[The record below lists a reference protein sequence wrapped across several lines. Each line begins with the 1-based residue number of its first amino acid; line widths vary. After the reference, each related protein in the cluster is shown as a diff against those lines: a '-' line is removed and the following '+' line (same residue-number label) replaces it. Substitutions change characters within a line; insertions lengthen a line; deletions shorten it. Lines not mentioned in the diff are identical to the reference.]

1 MDETHI
7 VNINKLKHN
16 FQSLLK
22 LQKNITDVRTT
33 AHKKLQECKQV
44 YNDLSKKNN
53 KKVLLFCL
61 DAFFFQ
67 YKTFTL
73 EMEHLDKF
81 RALLN
86 NRVYCDYYKLN
97 QLIVEFIKKN
107 KAELDIEETETKSFP
122 IYKELEPF
130 QQYKP
135 EDIRDIHNNIL
146 FLLNNL
152 YNKCQEKYRERDS
165 YNEKHQVG
173 FTISNLINTLTY
185 EINIL
190 LQQIRLYI
198 DYLAFF
204 HISQKKQMKRLSMKF
219 SEFYDDMEANLQCT
233 VTYTID
239 DIEEVDDTLSSTYD
253 DKEFNGVENVH
264 QWDCNN
270 MPFDVALD
278 VPTNTPIQTPVN
290 TPVVGPVKQ
299 IEDNDEKSTNSTAI
313 LDDTDVVSQDGS
325 KDSIDNV

>member
-7 VNINKLKHN
+7 VNINKIKHN

-22 LQKNITDVRTT
+22 LQKNITEVRTT

-61 DAFFFQ
+61 EAFFFQ

-107 KAELDIEETETKSFP
+107 KAELDIEETESKSFP
-122 IYKELEPF
+122 VYKELEPF
-130 QQYKP
+130 QEYKP

-152 YNKCQEKYRERDS
+152 YNKCQEKYKERDS

-233 VTYTID
+233 ATYTID
-239 DIEEVDDTLSSTYD
+239 DIEEIDDTLSSTYD
-253 DKEFNGVENVH
+253 DKEFSGVEGVH
-264 QWDCNN
+264 QWVCNN
-270 MPFDVALD
+270 MPFDIVLD
-278 VPTNTPIQTPVN
+278 VPANTPIQTPVN
-290 TPVVGPVKQ
+290 TPVVKPNVQ
-299 IEDNDEKSTNSTAI
+299 SNNDETSTNMTTI
-313 LDDTDVVSQDGS
+313 LDDSDVISQDGP
-325 KDSIDNV
+325 KESIDNT

>member
-219 SEFYDDMEANLQCT
+219 SEFYDDIEANLQCT

-313 LDDTDVVSQDGS
+313 LDDTDVILQDGS
-325 KDSIDNV
+325 K

>member
-22 LQKNITDVRTT
+22 LQKNITDVRAT

-122 IYKELEPF
+122 VYKELEPF
-130 QQYKP
+130 QEYKP

-152 YNKCQEKYRERDS
+152 YNKCQEKYKERDS

-233 VTYTID
+233 TTYTID

-278 VPTNTPIQTPVN
+278 VPANTPIQTPVN
-290 TPVVGPVKQ
+290 TPVVKSIVQPN
-299 IEDNDEKSTNSTAI
+299 NDETSTNSTAI
-313 LDDTDVVSQDGS
+313 LDDSDVISQDGS
-325 KDSIDNV
+325 KESIDNV

>member
-1 MDETHI
+1 M
-7 VNINKLKHN
+7 
-16 FQSLLK
+16 F
-22 LQKNITDVRTT
+22 R
-33 AHKKLQECKQV
+33 C
-44 YNDLSKKNN
+44 
-53 KKVLLFCL
+53 VLFSIQ
-61 DAFFFQ
+61 D
-67 YKTFTL
+67 FTL

-97 QLIVEFIKKN
+97 QLIVEFIQKN
-107 KAELDIEETETKSFP
+107 KAELDIEETQTKSFP
-122 IYKELEPF
+122 AYKELEPF

-135 EDIRDIHNNIL
+135 EDIRDIHENIL

-152 YNKCQEKYRERDS
+152 YNKCQDKYKERDA
-165 YNEKHQVG
+165 YNDKHQVG

-233 VTYTID
+233 TTYTID
-239 DIEEVDDTLSSTYD
+239 DIEEVDDTLSSTYEEKD
-253 DKEFNGVENVH
+253 FNGTEGVH
-264 QWDCNN
+264 QWDCDN

-278 VPTNTPIQTPVN
+278 VPANTPINTPVN
-290 TPVVGPVKQ
+290 TPVIGAIPNKEIVSGASS
-299 IEDNDEKSTNSTAI
+299 NTLDEC
-313 LDDTDVVSQDGS
+313 DVISQDDS
-325 KDSIDNV
+325 KESIDNT

>member
-299 IEDNDEKSTNSTAI
+299 IDDNDEKSTNSTAI
-313 LDDTDVVSQDGS
+313 LDDTDVISQDGS

>member
-313 LDDTDVVSQDGS
+313 LDDTDVISQDGS

>member
-22 LQKNITDVRTT
+22 LQKNITEVRTT

-97 QLIVEFIKKN
+97 QLIVEFITKN

-239 DIEEVDDTLSSTYD
+239 DIEEVDDTLSCTYD
-253 DKEFNGVENVH
+253 DKEFDGVENIH

-313 LDDTDVVSQDGS
+313 LDDTDVISQDGS

>member
-22 LQKNITDVRTT
+22 LQKNITDVRAT

-122 IYKELEPF
+122 VYKELEPF
-130 QQYKP
+130 QEYKP

-152 YNKCQEKYRERDS
+152 YNKCQEKYKERDS

-233 VTYTID
+233 TTYTID
-239 DIEEVDDTLSSTYD
+239 DIQEVDDTLSSTYD

-278 VPTNTPIQTPVN
+278 VPANTPIQTPVN
-290 TPVVGPVKQ
+290 TPVVKPNVQ
-299 IEDNDEKSTNSTAI
+299 PNNDETSTNSTAI
-313 LDDTDVVSQDGS
+313 LDDSDVISQDGS
-325 KDSIDNV
+325 KESIDNV

>member
-22 LQKNITDVRTT
+22 LQKNITDVRGT

-122 IYKELEPF
+122 VYKELEPF
-130 QQYKP
+130 QEYKP

-152 YNKCQEKYRERDS
+152 YNKCQEKYKERDS

-233 VTYTID
+233 TTYTID
-239 DIEEVDDTLSSTYD
+239 DIEEIDDTLSSTYD
-253 DKEFNGVENVH
+253 DKEFSGVEGVH

-278 VPTNTPIQTPVN
+278 VPANTPIQTPVN
-290 TPVVGPVKQ
+290 TPVVKPIVQ
-299 IEDNDEKSTNSTAI
+299 PNNDETSTNSTAI
-313 LDDTDVVSQDGS
+313 LDDLDVISQDGS
-325 KDSIDNV
+325 KESIDNV